1 LNNNKL
7 KKKNNIVLNLKMKF
21 ELYVNKKKLNEN
33 NVKLKKNVNEKQKN

>member
-7 KKKNNIVLNLKMKF
+7 KKKNNIMLNLKMKF

-33 NVKLKKNVNEKQKN
+33 NMKLKKNVNEKQKN